1 MREIQH
7 SALVA
12 QPAAR
17 LFEIINDI
25 ESYPQFIP
33 WCTHARVRSR
43 SEREIV
49 ATLGMRRGPLTGE
62 FTTRNELEPYRRIR
76 MHLVDGPFKMLEG
89 EWLLLPIAADMTG
102 PIEGCRVQLSMKF
115 AFKDRLSALL
125 LERTF
130 AATTKSL
137 VDAFVARARALSSDT
152 GTNTP

>member
-43 SEREIV
+43 SERELV
-49 ATLGMRRGPLTGE
+49 ATLGMRRGPLRGE

-89 EWLLLPIAADMTG
+89 EWLLLPIAPDSTRAV
-102 PIEGCRVQLSMKF
+102 EGCRVQLTMKF
-115 AFKDRLSALL
+115 AFKDRLTALL

-130 AATTKSL
+130 AETSKSL
-137 VDAFVARARALSSDT
+137 VDAFVARARSLGNVA
-152 GTNTP
+152 GANP

>member
-43 SEREIV
+43 SERELV
-49 ATLGMRRGPLTGE
+49 ATLGMRRGPLSGE

-89 EWLLLPIAADMTG
+89 EWLLLPIAPDSTHAV
-102 PIEGCRVQLSMKF
+102 EGCRVQLSMKF
-115 AFKDRLSALL
+115 AFKDRLTSLL

-137 VDAFVARARALSSDT
+137 VDAFVARARNLGNAPGAS
-152 GTNTP
+152 P